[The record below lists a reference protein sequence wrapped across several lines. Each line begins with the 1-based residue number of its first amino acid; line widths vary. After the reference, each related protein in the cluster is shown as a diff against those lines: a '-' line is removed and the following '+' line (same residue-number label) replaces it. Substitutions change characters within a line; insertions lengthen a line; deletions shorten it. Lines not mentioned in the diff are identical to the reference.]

1 MRSLKVSAVLVG
13 LFAGFVVPYAVLF
26 SVWPMLAFET
36 PDGRTVM
43 PTWFTP
49 IPLLVFALM
58 PAIAGY
64 ISARMAKVQPL
75 LHGLLVGILGALG
88 SAFVHGS
95 PVSVAVWGLI
105 CVSGGVA
112 GAWVYRKQAD
122 VYERL

>member
-1 MRSLKVSAVLVG
+1 MQTWKASAVLVG
-13 LFAGFVVPYAVLF
+13 FFAGFVVPYAVLL
-26 SVWPMLAFET
+26 SIWPMLAYQT
-36 PDGRTVM
+36 PDGRSVM

-49 IPLLVFALM
+49 IPLLVFALV

-95 PVSVAVWGLI
+95 ITTVAVWGLI
-105 CVSGGVA
+105 CISGGVA
-112 GAWVYRKQAD
+112 GAWVYRKQAGVD
-122 VYERL
+122 AL